1 MKIINE
7 FPKKFLWGGAIAAS
21 QIEGAWREDGKG
33 IGICDL
39 FIYDPEKDISSLHT
53 SHMSKSQVD
62 FAINDKNGYYPKRQG
77 IDFYHTYKDDLKYLK
92 EMGFKTL
99 RFSINW
105 CRIFPNGDDTNP
117 NELGLQFYD
126 NFIDEVIKN
135 GMEPIVTMLHY
146 EIPVEITKLYG
157 GWHNKKVISLFEKY
171 GKTLLDR
178 YGDRVTYW
186 IAINQINLLH
196 IEPFNSLGICQD
208 SVENYDE
215 AAYQGI
221 HNQMVATAMIKEYSN
236 KKYPKCQIGTMLADL
251 TAYPETSSPDDV
263 VLSLHHNRMSYY
275 MTDVQFR
282 GQYPQ
287 YILRYFQEK
296 DYKIEISE
304 VEEKI
309 LKENT
314 LDFLAI
320 SYYFSQMVSFEKLG
334 EDYINSVKNPYLKT
348 NPWGWNIDPK
358 GLYNCISQYWDRYQK
373 PIMIAENGFGQ
384 YDVLTS
390 DKKVH
395 DDYRIDYLKQHIL
408 QLKECIKD
416 GVDVFAY
423 CSWGPIDLVSAST
436 QEMEKR
442 YGFIYVDYDNE
453 GHGSGERIRKD
464 SFEWYKKVIASNGEE
479 V

>member
-275 MTDVQFR
+275 MTMFNLE
-282 GQYPQ
+282 GN
-287 YILRYFQEK
+287 IL
-296 DYKIEISE
+296 
-304 VEEKI
+304 
-309 LKENT
+309 
-314 LDFLAI
+314 
-320 SYYFSQMVSFEKLG
+320 
-334 EDYINSVKNPYLKT
+334 
-348 NPWGWNIDPK
+348 NI
-358 GLYNCISQYWDRYQK
+358 
-373 PIMIAENGFGQ
+373 F
-384 YDVLTS
+384 
-390 DKKVH
+390 
-395 DDYRIDYLKQHIL
+395 
-408 QLKECIKD
+408 
-416 GVDVFAY
+416 
-423 CSWGPIDLVSAST
+423 
-436 QEMEKR
+436 
-442 YGFIYVDYDNE
+442 
-453 GHGSGERIRKD
+453 
-464 SFEWYKKVIASNGEE
+464 
-479 V
+479 